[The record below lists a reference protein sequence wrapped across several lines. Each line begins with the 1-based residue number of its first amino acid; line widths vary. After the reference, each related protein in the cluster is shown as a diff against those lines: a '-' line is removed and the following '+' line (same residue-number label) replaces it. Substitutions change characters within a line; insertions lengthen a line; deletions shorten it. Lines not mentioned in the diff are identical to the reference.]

1 MVALAGQ
8 VAGHPLG
15 LINPMIYQLE
25 AEHARGVVDVTL
37 GSNTVSLTQ
46 GGAVHTVTGDLA
58 RTGYDLA
65 SGVGTIDAQYFV
77 PELAAAGKY
86 W

>member
-1 MVALAGQ
+1 M
-8 VAGHPLG
+8 
-15 LINPMIYQLE
+15 
-25 AEHARGVVDVTL
+25 
-37 GSNTVSLTQ
+37 
-46 GGAVHTVTGDLA
+46 VTGYLA

-65 SGVGTIDAQYFV
+65 SGVGTVDAQYFV